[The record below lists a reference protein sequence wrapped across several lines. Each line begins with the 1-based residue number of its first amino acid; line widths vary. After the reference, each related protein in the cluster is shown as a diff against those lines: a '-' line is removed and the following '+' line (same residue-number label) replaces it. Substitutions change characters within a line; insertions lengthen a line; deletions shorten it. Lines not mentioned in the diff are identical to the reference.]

1 METGCISVRPR
12 QLEEL
17 LGLFLDISLQDEH
30 NLHGILILGEAGVG
44 KTAIA
49 QQVALNRGYKVQQI
63 NFGNMGDPGDAR
75 GLPIMSD
82 GQNGEVT
89 KWAVSEEFCAA
100 PGTPTVLLL
109 DEITRAA
116 PFMHSLIVTM
126 MTSCSI
132 APGHYLDPEHVRVIA
147 TGNPWQ
153 DEHYQVE
160 ELDLAVRDRFAIVRL
175 IHDWDDWYKWTV
187 QEVSRQKLDQE
198 MKRRA
203 AELTSIVTSSPEL
216 QAMKTPRSWWT
227 AIRELL
233 SPRISIPS
241 SEFSLLLGARIPGAA
256 QVVEAIMDSGGPL
269 PSVQEI
275 LQNPKKA
282 IERIEE
288 LEQWLQAWGI
298 RRLAYA
304 LTESID
310 ECKTDLGAFR
320 PVSEWPE
327 SVISRS
333 VDIVGALGSKKIA
346 SEMKGV
352 LLSLAPRE
360 VIMIALSRD
369 PSLIT
374 QIDNATSKEN
384 AEIRQWLD
392 QEEDTDGK

>member
-1 METGCISVRPR
+1 
-12 QLEEL
+12 
-17 LGLFLDISLQDEH
+17 
-30 NLHGILILGEAGVG
+30 
-44 KTAIA
+44 
-49 QQVALNRGYKVQQI
+49 
-63 NFGNMGDPGDAR
+63 
-75 GLPIMSD
+75 
-82 GQNGEVT
+82 
-89 KWAVSEEFCAA
+89 
-100 PGTPTVLLL
+100 
-109 DEITRAA
+109 
-116 PFMHSLIVTM
+116 M